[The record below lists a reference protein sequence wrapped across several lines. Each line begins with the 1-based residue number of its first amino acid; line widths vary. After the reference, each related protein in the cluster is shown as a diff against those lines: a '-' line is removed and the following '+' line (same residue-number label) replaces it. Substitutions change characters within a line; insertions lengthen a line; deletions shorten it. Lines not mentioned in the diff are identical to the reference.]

1 MTQKIVEIFKPK
13 SLYHVDE
20 GPLGENVY
28 VVVVSDGSDLE
39 KKFVEFYE
47 QVGTEPVL
55 IVVTEEE
62 FEQISSLLAKGE
74 KIL

>member
-1 MTQKIVEIFKPK
+1 MTQKILEIFKPK

-28 VVVVSDGSDLE
+28 VVVVSDGIDLE

-47 QVGTEPVL
+47 QVGTEPAL

-62 FEQISSLLAKGE
+62 FEQISSLLGKGE